1 MNKNKKRDITALLLA
16 IAIVI
21 LLNIIGSFVFKRFD
35 LTSEKRYTLSDATK
49 KLLKNLD
56 DIVYVKVYLEGE
68 FPAGFK
74 RLRNETKEMLDEFRA
89 YSNDNIEYE
98 FINPSAN
105 SDQNEISKQ
114 VYDKVLQPINPDKKE
129 QNEIYKQL
137 YDKGLQPTNLE
148 VKEEN
153 GTSQQIIF
161 PAALVS
167 HKGKEAPWQLLKTQ
181 IGVSSEAQLNNSIQ
195 SLEYEFASCIRNL
208 TTKLKP
214 IIGFIEGHGELDTLE
229 TADVRHALSEFY
241 YIKRVKINQQL
252 KALDGLKAIVIA
264 KPDTTFSEQDKFIID
279 QFIMKGGKALWCID
293 PLFTSM
299 DSLRKNPETTAI
311 PYDLNLEDLLFKY
324 GVRINSD
331 MILDI
336 QSSALPVNQSLAGQ
350 QPRFELKPWIF
361 SPLVAPVNT
370 HPISKN
376 LDLIK
381 IEFGSSV
388 DTIST
393 QEIKKS
399 ILLRSS
405 KYSKTLN
412 SPVRVSLM
420 YLRRT
425 PNENQFTDPYRSVAV
440 LLEGKFE
447 SAFKN
452 RVPPQIA
459 ADSAIKFTTN
469 GTTTKMIVIGDGD
482 IIRND
487 IQYSTNQPLPLGFD
501 KYTNQTYG
509 NKNFILNCMNYLCDD
524 SGLITVRNRELT
536 LRLLN
541 KKKIRIEKTKWQL
554 INTVLPLLL
563 IIVYGCIHFMV
574 RKRKYAN

>member
-1 MNKNKKRDITALLLA
+1 MNKNKKRDITAFILA
-16 IAIVI
+16 ITII
-21 LLNIIGSFVFKRFD
+21 IFLNVIGSFVFKRFD
-35 LTSEKRYTLSDATK
+35 LTAEKRYTLSDATK
-49 KLLKNLD
+49 KLLGQLND
-56 DIVYVKVYLEGE
+56 VVYVKVYLEGE

-105 SDQNEISKQ
+105 
-114 VYDKVLQPINPDKKE
+114 PDKKQ

-167 HKGKEAPWQLLKTQ
+167 HKGKEVPWQLLKTK
-181 IGVSSEAQLNNSIQ
+181 IGLSSEAQLNNSIQ

-208 TTKLKP
+208 TTQLKP
-214 IIGFIEGHGELDTLE
+214 VIGFIEGHGELDTLE
-229 TADVRHALSEFY
+229 TADIRHSLEEFY
-241 YIKRVKINQQL
+241 FLKRVKINQQL
-252 KALDGLKAIVIA
+252 KALDGLDAIVIA

-279 QFIMKGGKALWCID
+279 QFIVKGGKVLWCID
-293 PLFTSM
+293 PLYTSM
-299 DSLRKNPETTAI
+299 DSLRKRPETTAV
-311 PYDLNLEDLLFKY
+311 PYNLNLEDLLFKY
-324 GVRINSD
+324 GVRINAD
-331 MILDI
+331 MVLDL
-336 QSSALPVNQSLAGQ
+336 QSSAMPVNQALAGQ

-361 SPLVAPVNT
+361 SPLVAPAND

-376 LDLIK
+376 LDLTK
-381 IEFGSSV
+381 IEFGASI
-388 DTIST
+388 DTVFA
-393 QEIKKS
+393 QGIKKS

-412 SPVRVSLM
+412 APVRVSLM

-425 PNENQFTDPYRSVAV
+425 PDEKQFTDPYRSVAV

-452 RVPPQIA
+452 RIPPQITT
-459 ADSAIKFTTN
+459 DSTIGFKES
-469 GTTTKMIVIGDGD
+469 GKESKMIVIADGD

-487 IQYSTNQPLPLGFD
+487 IQYSTRQPLPLGFD

-524 SGLITVRNRELT
+524 SGLISVRNRELT

-541 KKKIRIEKTKWQL
+541 KKKIRTEKLKWQL
-554 INTVLPLLL
+554 INTAVPLLL
-563 IIVYGCIHFMV
+563 IIVYGIVHFII
-574 RKRKYAN
+574 RKRKYAR